1 MVTYR
6 HNRIIWEN
14 LWRENSKWTTMLE
27 LVNFV
32 GKYCYFIRVIS
43 GCDSPL
49 IALNGKIA
57 SQRKIEKE
65 FPSVYVHVCLHYVFN
80 DNVPLL

>member
-1 MVTYR
+1 MYIEDICNYGNINR
-6 HNRIIWEN
+6 HNGIIWEN
-14 LWRENSKWTTMLE
+14 LWRENSIWSNN
-27 LVNFV
+27 VN
-32 GKYCYFIRVIS
+32 RVIS

-57 SQRKIEKE
+57 SQRKTEKE
-65 FPSVYVHVCLHYVFN
+65 FPCVYVNVCLHYDFN